1 MTKNVGAVKL
11 QRNLDYSTRMNYRI
25 FRFEAVVDF
34 IEVRIHT
41 TTRNRGGAMKRALHL
56 HGISYV
62 TPVQADS
69 AGWAS
74 HFTTRLYDV
83 KTHAA
88 LQSKL
93 ATIAEEFPFASPP
106 VITMIEVAFDGYLRD
121 GQENTN
127 HDHLV
132 ALAARMVFRVAEPV
146 SSNTR
151 IYRDYKGSPTA
162 MPRTLHSTERK
173 MVDGWGIA
181 IGNKSDPEYEHGYF
195 KTTDRGMPLAV
206 RDYRARFELRLAGAA
221 LPHSSLES
229 WAAFKFE
236 KLTKRIRFRK
246 EDDAA
251 SPLQQVIV
259 AGHADRAS
267 HRKSIKRQS
276 GGGTRAH
283 IMPADVELD
292 QIVYDQ
298 LRQLSKRWMRVRKSA
313 SFTGEK

>member
-1 MTKNVGAVKL
+1 
-11 QRNLDYSTRMNYRI
+11 MNYKI

-34 IEVRIHT
+34 IEVQIHT
-41 TTRNRGGAMKRALHL
+41 TTRNQGGSMYIALKL
-56 HGISYV
+56 HGFSHI
-62 TPVQADS
+62 TPVQADP
-69 AGWAS
+69 AGWDS

-93 ATIAEEFPFASPP
+93 ATIEEEFPFASPP

-121 GQENTN
+121 AQATAN
-127 HDHLV
+127 HDHLI
-132 ALAARMVFRVAEPV
+132 ALAARMAYRVAAPV
-146 SSNTR
+146 SPNTR

-162 MPRTLHSTERK
+162 MPRSLHSTERK
-173 MVDGWGIA
+173 MNEGWNVA
-181 IGNKSDPEYEHGYF
+181 IGNKSDPEYQHGYF
-195 KTTDRGMPLAV
+195 KTSDRDMPLAV
-206 RDYRARFELRLAGAA
+206 QDYRARFEIRLAGAA
-221 LPHSSLES
+221 LPHSSVES

-246 EDDAA
+246 EDYAA

-259 AGHADRAS
+259 AGQADRAS
-267 HRKSIKRQS
+267 HRKSIKRHS

-298 LRQLSKRWMRVRKSA
+298 LRQLSRRWMRVRKSA
-313 SFTGEK
+313 NFTGEK

>member
-1 MTKNVGAVKL
+1 
-11 QRNLDYSTRMNYRI
+11 MNI
-25 FRFEAVVDF
+25 
-34 IEVRIHT
+34 
-41 TTRNRGGAMKRALHL
+41 ALKL
-56 HGISYV
+56 HGLSYI
-62 TPVQADS
+62 TPIQADP

-93 ATIAEEFPFASPP
+93 ATIAEKFPFASPP
-106 VITMIEVAFDGYLRD
+106 VVTMIEVAFDGYLRD
-121 GQENTN
+121 GQETTN
-127 HDHLV
+127 HDHLL
-132 ALAARMVFRVAEPV
+132 ALAARMAFRVAEPV

-151 IYRDYKGSPTA
+151 IYRDYNGSPTA
-162 MPRTLHSTERK
+162 MPRALHSIERK
-173 MVDGWGIA
+173 MKEGWNVA
-181 IGNKSDPEYEHGYF
+181 IGNKSDPEYQHGYF
-195 KTTDRGMPLAV
+195 KTTDRGMPLAL
-206 RDYRARFELRLAGAA
+206 RDYRARFEVRLAGAG
-221 LPHSSLES
+221 LPHSSIES

-236 KLTKRIRFRK
+236 KLTKHIRFRK

-251 SPLQQVIV
+251 SPFEQMIV
-259 AGHADRAS
+259 AGQADRAS

-298 LRQLSKRWMRVRKSA
+298 LRQLSKRWMRVRKPA
-313 SFTGEK
+313 NFTGKK